1 MRNAGSL
8 VRQTVEIV
16 YKVPFL
22 ELLRN
27 KHMITYF
34 LLSNSALFVKL
45 PRRRNL
51 WTRNSVKYSTVHS
64 EQNDRDKT
72 AWKPYGPFC
81 VPSIVTSTDLVQIML
96 SDSLHWTFKW
106 SLWSFHCVL
115 DNVQCT
121 MTHAN
126 AFHPD
131 QSVFFFTVPGCH
143 SMLPPETAPTKN
155 ILETQSIPK
164 KQFQGVFFGR
174 QGVTRE
180 DFLFVP
186 GRPFRPKV
194 FNSNLFK

>member
-131 QSVFFFTVPGCH
+131 QSVFFHRARVSLHASPWNCSNKKHTRNPKHTKKTVPGC
-143 SMLPPETAPTKN
+143 
-155 ILETQSIPK
+155 
-164 KQFQGVFFGR
+164 
-174 QGVTRE
+174 
-180 DFLFVP
+180 LFWTP
-186 GRPFRPKV
+186 GCH
-194 FNSNLFK
+194 